1 MSLHLCERCDE
12 ATAEPHRFCARCR
25 SIRATNRV
33 ILTVVAVLGLMALAS
48 VAGTLLIGV
57 DLTGG

>member
-1 MSLHLCERCDE
+1 MSLHSCERCDE
-12 ATAEPHRFCARCR
+12 ATAAPYRFCPRCR

-48 VAGTLLIGV
+48 VVGTLLLGV
-57 DLTGG
+57 DFTGG

>member
-1 MSLHLCERCDE
+1 MTLHSCQRCDE
-12 ATAEPHRFCARCR
+12 ATAAAHRFCPRCR

-33 ILTVVAVLGLMALAS
+33 ILTVVAVLVAMAIVS
-48 VAGTLLIGV
+48 VIGTFVLGT

>member
-1 MSLHLCERCDE
+1 MSLHSCERCDE

-33 ILTVVAVLGLMALAS
+33 ILTVVAVLGAMAVVS
-48 VAGTLLIGV
+48 VLGTLLLGI